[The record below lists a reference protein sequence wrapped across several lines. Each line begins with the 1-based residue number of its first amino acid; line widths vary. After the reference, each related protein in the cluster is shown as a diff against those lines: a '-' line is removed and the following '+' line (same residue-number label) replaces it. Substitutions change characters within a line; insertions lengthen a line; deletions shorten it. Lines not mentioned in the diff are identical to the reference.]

1 MSQQIIKVCV
11 ILLCGIGLAM
21 LVPVT
26 AAVVVDF
33 VKAMEEIFSE
43 GNDGEE

>member
-1 MSQQIIKVCV
+1 
-11 ILLCGIGLAM
+11 
-21 LVPVT
+21 VT